1 MKLVSSIF
9 EYSFPAQGVT
19 PTEGFD
25 NYLLQNITMDNSTL
39 EQTDISV
46 DTLINEN
53 INYQSVTGIDFNTI
67 INSRTLSTK
76 GISSASVTTTDEG
89 RLKRHFLFGNCF

>member
-1 MKLVSSIF
+1 MLHYMKLVSGIF

-25 NYLLQNITMDNSTL
+25 NYDHVMLCLLQNITMDNSTL
-39 EQTDISV
+39 EQIDISV

-53 INYQSVTGIDFNTI
+53 INYQSVTGIDFNTF

-76 GISSASVTTTDEG
+76 GI
-89 RLKRHFLFGNCF
+89 